1 MRAIAAL
8 HIRFAGAAILVG
20 IVVGAVGAVRLG
32 SLLIAL
38 GTAIFALAQW
48 SQTRGRRRII
58 ECYFPLAIAGVLFA
72 LALALPKGL

>member
-8 HIRFAGAAILVG
+8 HIRLASVAILVG
-20 IVVGAVGAVRLG
+20 VIIGAVGAVRFG
-32 SLLIAL
+32 SMLIAL

-48 SQTRGRRRII
+48 NQARGRRRII

>member
-8 HIRFAGAAILVG
+8 HIRLASAAILIGVIVG
-20 IVVGAVGAVRLG
+20 VVGAVRSG

-48 SQTRGRRRII
+48 NQVRGRRRII

>member
-1 MRAIAAL
+1 MRAIAPL
-8 HIRFAGAAILVG
+8 HIRIAGAAILIG
-20 IVVGAVGAVRLG
+20 IVVGAIGAVRSG

-38 GTAIFALAQW
+38 GTAIVALAQW
-48 SQTRGRRRII
+48 SHVRGRRRII